1 MGSSRRYARHR
12 QALQTKGSLMTCAA
26 FFDMDGTLLS
36 HRTNSVPASARR
48 ALDELRARGITVGL
62 ATGRSFS
69 ELLDLP
75 LDGLSFDVLLTLNGQ
90 LVVDGEN
97 HYLAGNPLIGT
108 ALEGVLALFEAHEV
122 PTILVQLD
130 RQYINF
136 INDDVVSAQAAV
148 HTPLPQVSTY
158 TGGEVYQAMLFGSGE
173 QLDAVAA
180 KLPDCDITRW
190 DGAAVDVNAPSD
202 GGKADGIARWCAAQ
216 GVDIADVIAF
226 GDAEN
231 DITMLRAAG
240 TGVALGNATPEAKAA
255 ADYVTDDIDADGVW
269 NALVHLGVIA

>member
-1 MGSSRRYARHR
+1 MAR
-12 QALQTKGSLMTCAA
+12 AV

-36 HRTNSVPASARR
+36 HRTNAVPESARR

-62 ATGRSFS
+62 ATGRSYA

-75 LDGLSFDVLLTLNGQ
+75 LEGLSFDVLLTLNGQ
-90 LVVDGEN
+90 LVVDGLN
-97 HYLAGNPLIGT
+97 NYLAGNPLTG
-108 ALEGVLALFEAHEV
+108 AGLQAVLDLFEAREV
-122 PTILVQLD
+122 PTILVQHE

-136 INDDVVSAQAAV
+136 INEDVVSAQAAV
-148 HTPLPQVSTY
+148 HTPLPQIGTY
-158 TGGEVYQAMLFGSGE
+158 TGGEVYQAMLFADVERLGA
-173 QLDAVAA
+173 LAA
-180 KLPDCDITRW
+180 RLPDCDVTRW
-190 DGAAVDVNAPSD
+190 DDTAVDVNAPSD
-202 GGKADGIARWCAAQ
+202 GGKADGIARWCQAQ